1 MNAFAP
7 QQPSLAR
14 PSLTVI
20 LANPR
25 GFCAGVDRAIQIVE
39 RAIAKYGAPVYV
51 RHEIVHN
58 NHVVDRLKKLGAV
71 FVEDLSECPD
81 DRPVVFSAHGVPKS
95 APPEA
100 ERRQMFYL
108 DATCPLVSKVHLD
121 AERHFAA
128 GREIILIGHAG
139 HPEVDGTLGQLPPG
153 AIRLVETV
161 DDALTVQPR
170 DPETLAFV
178 TQTTLS
184 MDDTA
189 EIMTALKARFP
200 RIVGPHG
207 RDICYATTN
216 RQEAIKA
223 MSAACDLV
231 LVVGS
236 ATSSNS
242 QRLVEV
248 AVKAGARAARLID
261 DASCIDPSWFTGV
274 QVLGLTAGAS
284 APEVLVEGVQD
295 WLATRFDLSID
306 IEETARETVTFKL
319 PRVLTQEAEPV

>member
-1 MNAFAP
+1 MNAMTP
-7 QQPSLAR
+7 PPTPR
-14 PSLTVI
+14 PRLKVI

-95 APPEA
+95 VPAET

-121 AERHFAA
+121 AERHYSV
-128 GREIILIGHAG
+128 GREIILVGHAG
-139 HPEVDGTLGQLPPG
+139 HPEVDGTLGQLPPE
-153 AIRLVETV
+153 AIKLVETLE
-161 DDALTVQPR
+161 DAMAFEPR
-170 DPETLAFV
+170 DPENLAFV

-189 EIMTALKARFP
+189 EIMMALKSRFP

-223 MSAACDLV
+223 MSDACDLM

-236 ATSSNS
+236 STSSNS

-248 AVKAGARAARLID
+248 AVKAGARDAKLID
-261 DASCIDPSWFTGV
+261 DASKVDPAWFEGV
-274 QVLGLTAGAS
+274 NVLGLTAGAS
-284 APEVLVEGVQD
+284 APEVLVEGVLD
-295 WLATRFDLSID
+295 WLSARFDLD
-306 IEETARETVTFKL
+306 IMTEETARETVTFKL
-319 PRVLTQEAEPV
+319 PRVLTEEAAA

>member
-1 MNAFAP
+1 MNAMTLP
-7 QQPSLAR
+7 PMPR
-14 PSLTVI
+14 PSLKVI

-71 FVEDLSECPD
+71 FVEDLSECRD

-95 APPEA
+95 VPAET
-100 ERRQMFYL
+100 ERRRMYYL

-121 AERHFAA
+121 AERHHSV
-128 GREIILIGHAG
+128 GREIILVGHAG
-139 HPEVDGTLGQLPPG
+139 HPEVDGTLGQLPFG
-153 AIRLVETV
+153 AIKLVETLEDAMVFQPV
-161 DDALTVQPR
+161 DPDN
-170 DPETLAFV
+170 LAFV

-189 EIMTALKARFP
+189 EIMMALKARFP
-200 RIVGPHG
+200 NIVGPHG

-216 RQEAIKA
+216 RQEAIKTI
-223 MSAACDLV
+223 SEHCDLM

-236 ATSSNS
+236 STSSNS

-248 AVKAGARAARLID
+248 AVKAGAQDAKLID
-261 DASCIDPSWFTGV
+261 DASKVDPTWFDGV
-274 QVLGLTAGAS
+274 KVLGLTAGAS
-284 APEVLVEGVQD
+284 APEVLVEGVLD
-295 WLATRFDLSID
+295 WLSDRFDLD
-306 IEETARETVTFKL
+306 IVTEETARETVTFKL
-319 PRVLTQEAEPV
+319 PRVLTEDEAA